1 MVQAVRDDLPQILVG
16 VDALTV
22 LVDVRNLDGL
32 AHLELARSQR
42 LQTHN
47 RLEQRGLTD
56 TVGADDAHDAVARQ
70 GERKVIDEHAAIELL
85 VQMMG
90 LEHLVAQ
97 TRAHRDAD
105 VGPVELLACA
115 GLGLHLL
122 VAGQTGLVLC
132 LTGLRRAAH
141 PLELGLHALG
151 ELGIAVALSLDTRG
165 LGLQIRGV
173 VALVGIEV
181 TTVDLTDPLGDVV
194 QEVTV
199 VCNGQDGTLV
209 VVQEVLE
216 PQDRLGVQVVRG
228 LVEQQQ
234 VGGLEQ

>member
-1 MVQAVRDDLPQILVG
+1 MVQAVRDDLPQVLVG
-16 VDALTV
+16 VDAGTV

-85 VQMMG
+85 VQVMG

-105 VGPVELLACA
+105 IGPVEFLACA

-122 VAGQTGLVLC
+122 VASQTGLVLG
-132 LTGLRRAAH
+132 LTGLGRAAH

-151 ELGIAVALSLDTRG
+151 ELGVAVALSLDARG

-173 VALVGIEV
+173 VALIGIKV
-181 TTVDLTDPLGDVV
+181 TTVDFANPLGNVI
-194 QEVTV
+194 QEVAIV
-199 VCNGQDGTLV
+199 RDGKHRALIV
-209 VVQEVLE
+209 MQEVLE
-216 PQDRLGVQVVRG
+216 PQDRLGVQVVGR
-228 LVEQQQ
+228 LVE
-234 VGGLEQ
+234 

>member
-1 MVQAVRDDLPQILVG
+1 
-16 VDALTV
+16 
-22 LVDVRNLDGL
+22 
-32 AHLELARSQR
+32 
-42 LQTHN
+42 
-47 RLEQRGLTD
+47 
-56 TVGADDAHDAVARQ
+56 
-70 GERKVIDEHAAIELL
+70 
-85 VQMMG
+85 MG
-90 LEHLVAQ
+90 LQNLVAQ
-97 TRAHRDAD
+97 TRAHRNAN

-122 VAGQTGLVLC
+122 VAGQTGLVLG

-151 ELGIAVALSLDTRG
+151 ELGIAVALSLDTGG

-181 TTVDLTDPLGDVV
+181 TAVDLADPLGDVV
-194 QEVTV
+194 QEVAV
-199 VCNGQDGTLV
+199 VRDGQNGTLV

-234 VGGLEQ
+234 VGGLKQ